1 MRTQVSIKLSG
12 CSRNCI
18 ITEIAEN
25 ETPNE
30 TIVKKLNA
38 LKLKIITLT
47 FLRFHSCSYEYECT
61 VEEPEEF
68 VENQVKIED
77 LFEIKQLHN
86 GKDIDVFIE
95 GKDVY
100 DTSDNGFVSAYI
112 CPKSQ
117 VNHIAILRYN
127 KGRIGGNHWHK
138 RKVEYLYPTYGSL
151 QVILELESNRDIKKS
166 FILEPGQLLILIPG
180 TKHMLTSLNE
190 FATAIEFS
198 PQKHDKNDFFH
209 D

>member
-1 MRTQVSIKLSG
+1 MRTQISIKLSG

-18 ITEIAEN
+18 ITEILEN

-30 TIVKKLNA
+30 AVVKKLNA

-47 FLRFHSCSYEYECT
+47 FLKFHNCSYEYECA
-61 VEEPEEF
+61 VEEPEAF
-68 VENQVKIED
+68 VENEVNIND
-77 LFEIKQLHN
+77 LFEVKNLHE

-112 CPKSQ
+112 CPKTQ
-117 VNHIAILRYN
+117 INHIAILRYN
-127 KGRIGGNHWHK
+127 KDRVGGNHWHK
-138 RKVEYLYPTYGSL
+138 RKVEYLYPTYGRIF
-151 QVILELESNRDIKKS
+151 VVLELEKDRSIRRT

-180 TKHMLTSLNE
+180 TKHSLSPLDD

-198 PQKHDKNDFFH
+198 PQKHDKSDFYY